1 MNIGRKTENGCLT
14 LELNGELTA
23 ITAEKLRAEVNT
35 VVNETAHLVFDFTG
49 LEYIASAGLR
59 VLIEANKLMDSK
71 GGKFTVRNVSGEI
84 MHTLEITGFC
94 DMLDIK

>member
-1 MNIGRKTENGCLT
+1 MNIVRKEENGIII

-23 ITAEKLRAEVNT
+23 LTAEKLSSELKTAAE
-35 VVNETAHLVFDFTG
+35 ETPNLVFDFTG

-59 VLIEANKLMDSK
+59 VLLEAKKLMDSK
-71 GGKFTVRNVSGEI
+71 EGKFTVRNISQEI

-94 DMLDIK
+94 DILDFE